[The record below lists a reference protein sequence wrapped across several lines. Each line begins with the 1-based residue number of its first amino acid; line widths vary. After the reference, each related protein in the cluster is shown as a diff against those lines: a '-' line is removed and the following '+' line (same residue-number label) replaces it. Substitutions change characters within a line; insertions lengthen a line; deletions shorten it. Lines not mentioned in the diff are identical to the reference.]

1 VIGRAGIP
9 EPSAAAARR
18 ERRARRERALR
29 LGLTYAVLVAVSAV
43 AVFPILQIVN
53 ISLRPSDQF
62 ASTSLRLIPEG
73 ATLAAYRTI
82 LFEKD
87 FPRWLLNSIIV
98 SLATTI
104 IGVALASTA
113 GYAFSRL
120 RFPLRRAGMMLFLVS
135 QMFPATMLLLPLFIM
150 MRRLAL
156 LDSFAGVII
165 AYVVT
170 ALPFCVWTMKGYYD
184 TIPRDLEEA
193 ARVDGTSDL
202 GAFWRVTLPLASPA
216 LAITGLFSFMTG
228 WSEFMVARVV
238 ISSKKLFT
246 LPLGLENLTSTF
258 ATEWANYAAGSF
270 LVCVPVV
277 VLFVVLSRFLVGGLT
292 LGGVKG

>member
-1 VIGRAGIP
+1 MRRGTSKTAL
-9 EPSAAAARR
+9 AA
-18 ERRARRERALR
+18 
-29 LGLTYAVLVAVSAV
+29 TYVVLILVSIA
-43 AVFPILQIVN
+43 AVFPILQIIN
-53 ISLRPSDQF
+53 ISLRPADQF
-62 ASTSLRLIPEG
+62 ASTSLGLIPEG
-73 ATLAAYRTI
+73 ASLKAYRTM

-87 FPRWLLNSIIV
+87 FLRWLLNSLIV
-98 SLATTI
+98 SIATTV
-104 IGVALASTA
+104 IGVSLASTA

-120 RFPLRRAGMMLFLVS
+120 RFPGRRPAMMMFLVS

-150 MRRLAL
+150 MRKFGL
-156 LDSFAGVII
+156 LDCFWGVII

-184 TIPRDLEEA
+184 TIPPDLEEA
-193 ARVDGTSDL
+193 ARIDGCGDL
-202 GAFWRVTLPLASPA
+202 AAFARVTLPLASPA

-238 ISSKKLFT
+238 ISSKDLFT
-246 LPLGLENLTSTF
+246 LPLGLENLTGTF
-258 ATEWANYAAGSF
+258 STEWANYAAGSF

-277 VLFVVLSRFLVGGLT
+277 VLFVILSKFLVGGLT